1 MSQFKVHVQY
11 IIYGSCGIELLIGNK
26 LIKCDAGYGGPNPLA
41 SLIEACLDFSIAKK
55 EGYESEDYIEETET
69 TWDEEPGEMHLELKL
84 LKNDM
89 VIMDILQRDDE
100 KNVLQEWHETVP
112 YDDFKEAIVAEGFR
126 VLNAFGIH
134 GYYTAWSDGVDFPLA
149 ALLHLTGKLQLN
161 WDGDNCFTNL
171 SKELEC
177 LSSYIEK
184 LQIKEETHYDE
195 CKLYYEAWQLQ
206 SSGDPFEVGDKVD
219 WTCVMS
225 AEYKNAHGTIID
237 FEEEDHGFAKYSIS
251 GTVTQIIA
259 ERSEFPT
266 GKCVVS
272 YSQAN
277 TIQEEILRADGHEK
291 DLSCDE
297 ETDRT
302 FWGYIVTLKDVVVK
316 PLPEK
321 ESNINDE

>member
-1 MSQFKVHVQY
+1 
-11 IIYGSCGIELLIGNK
+11 
-26 LIKCDAGYGGPNPLA
+26 
-41 SLIEACLDFSIAKK
+41 
-55 EGYESEDYIEETET
+55 
-69 TWDEEPGEMHLELKL
+69 
-84 LKNDM
+84 
-89 VIMDILQRDDE
+89 
-100 KNVLQEWHETVP
+100 
-112 YDDFKEAIVAEGFR
+112 
-126 VLNAFGIH
+126 
-134 GYYTAWSDGVDFPLA
+134 
-149 ALLHLTGKLQLN
+149 
-161 WDGDNCFTNL
+161 
-171 SKELEC
+171 
-177 LSSYIEK
+177 
-184 LQIKEETHYDE
+184 
-195 CKLYYEAWQLQ
+195 
-206 SSGDPFEVGDKVD
+206 
-219 WTCVMS
+219 MS

-259 ERSEFPT
+259 ERSEFPK

-321 ESNINDE
+321 ESNINYE